1 MDVTPECCER
11 MLRMLNV
18 YWQQHGNSE
27 ELYGSP
33 LRISETI
40 RARILRLAGH
50 FTSRNEGTASKV
62 LLWEPQQGHPNRG
75 RPRTTYID
83 TIKSDTGLDKEIRD
97 AKLNQIVWK
106 DFIRTARDNS

>member
-1 MDVTPECCER
+1 
-11 MLRMLNV
+11 MLRTALKV

-40 RARILRLAGH
+40 RARRLRLAGH
-50 FTSRNEGTASKV
+50 CTGRNEETASKV

-75 RPRTTYID
+75 RLRTTYID
-83 TIKSDTGLDKEIRD
+83 TIKADTGLDNTKEIRD
-97 AKLNQIVWK
+97 AMLNQIVWN
-106 DFIRTARDNS
+106 DFIRTARDNSRPK